1 MGACRRFFGSRRG
14 HVAVMTALMM
24 PVAVT
29 LAAFAVDAGSLYVE
43 KRQAQAL
50 ADLAAIAA
58 ASRLDDPHGAAL
70 ATMTA
75 NGVLVPDHGDVTVL
89 PGRYLGEAG
98 LAPNKRFQP
107 GATPVN
113 AVRLS
118 YRTTGS
124 RYFAGAIIPPPQIGV
139 EAVAATSAQAAFSIG
154 SRLLELDDGVANS
167 LLSSLLGGGISLSVM
182 DYNALIGA
190 DVGLLSF
197 LDALA
202 LEIGLTAGSYG
213 QALHTQ
219 VTAAQI
225 ARALSKAEGI
235 DGTARA
241 ALAKLAMQASTANAA
256 RLSLSSL
263 IGLGD
268 KDGQLAR
275 AALDRIDADI
285 GVMELLMTSAIVAG
299 KGRQVALGSALSVPD
314 LLSVKIDLAIGE
326 PPQHSFWFTVGSG
339 GELVRT
345 AQTRLRLVAEIG
357 GVLGE
362 RIRVPLYLELAHAEA
377 RLLSVTCPGGRD
389 DPRVAIEARPGVVNL
404 YLAEV
409 DPSKIGNFASP
420 VPRSPAVLLQVPLLA
435 TVTGQAQ
442 VEIAETGYKTLVFS
456 AADIAAARVRQASTT
471 QPLASLTGSLFS
483 SLSLKLSVVG
493 PGIGLPGNLLGT
505 VGGLLV
511 AATGALD
518 AALITLLETLGVS
531 IGQADVTVHA
541 ADCGRAVLVQ

>member
-1 MGACRRFFGSRRG
+1 MGACRRFFRSRRG
-14 HVAVMTALMM
+14 HVAIMTALMT
-24 PVAVT
+24 PVAIT

-43 KRQAQAL
+43 KRRAQAL
-50 ADLAAIAA
+50 ADLAAISA
-58 ASRLDDPHGAAL
+58 ASRLDDPHAA
-70 ATMTA
+70 AVAAMAA
-75 NGVLVPDHGDVTVL
+75 NGVDLPGKGEIAVT
-89 PGRYLGEAG
+89 PGRYVAEAG
-98 LAPNKRFQP
+98 LAPQARFEP

-113 AVRLS
+113 AVRVS

-124 RYFAGAIIPPPQIGV
+124 RYFAGAIVPPPQIGV

-154 SRLLELDDGVANS
+154 SRLLELDEGVANA
-167 LLSSLLGGGISLSVM
+167 LLSGLVGGDISLSIM

-202 LEIGLTAGSYG
+202 LEIGLTAGSYA
-213 QALHTQ
+213 QTLDAQ

-225 ARALSKAEGI
+225 ARALSKTEAI
-235 DGTARA
+235 DGTAKA
-241 ALAKLAMQASTANAA
+241 ALAKLAMQANVANAA
-256 RLSLSSL
+256 RLTLSNL

-268 KDGQLAR
+268 EGGQLAR

-285 GVMELLMTSAIVAG
+285 GVMELLMASAIVAG
-299 KGRQVALGSALSVPD
+299 KGRQVALGSALTVPG
-314 LLSVKIDLAIGE
+314 LLSVRVDLAIGE
-326 PPQHSFWFTVGSG
+326 PPQHGFWFMIGSG

-377 RLLSVTCPGGRD
+377 RLLSVTCPGGRG
-389 DPRVAIEARPGVVNL
+389 DPRVTIEARPGLANL

-409 DPSKIGNFASP
+409 DPAKIGNFAGP
-420 VPRSPAVLLQVPLLA
+420 APRSPAILLQVPLLA

-456 AADIAAARVRQASTT
+456 AADIAAGRVRQVSTR

-483 SLSLKLSVVG
+483 SLSLKLSVIG
-493 PGIGLPGNLLGT
+493 LGIGLPGNLLGT
-505 VGGLLV
+505 VGSLLG
-511 AATGALD
+511 AAAEPLD
-518 AALITLLETLGVS
+518 TALIELLETLGAAV
-531 IGQADVTVHA
+531 GQADVTVHGV
-541 ADCGRAVLVQ
+541 DCGRAVLVQ